1 MPRNE
6 QQTRKDLI
14 EPALEAAGWNW
25 EREVM
30 IGPGR
35 VNLTGE
41 QMYDE
46 SQKLIVDY
54 VLRVWRM
61 PLAVLEAKAEDIAAT
76 DGMQQGSRYANRL
89 GLRFSIASNG
99 SEFILTDNATGG

>member
-1 MPRNE
+1 MSRNE

-14 EPALEAAGWNW
+14 EPALEAAGWHW

-54 VLRVWRM
+54 VLRIWRM
-61 PLAVLEAKAEDIAAT
+61 GDAF
-76 DGMQQGSRYANRL
+76 
-89 GLRFSIASNG
+89 LRRW
-99 SEFILTDNATGG
+99 